1 MKIENKTEL
10 AEVIEYEKRLW
21 IKRMYPHENL
31 HKVKNRT
38 LLYMKALR
46 VMEYYG
52 TKSKWIKI
60 WGGYFFWKAIYCFI
74 GAITNVSIP
83 LYVFDRGLL
92 IMHLQNIVVSAK
104 VKVGENTCLFHNTTL
119 GIKLGHNTNG
129 NCPIIGKGVTI
140 CTGACILGDIRIADG
155 ITIAANAVVTK
166 SFEEND
172 IVIGGIPAKQIS
184 KNPDWSMLR
193 FVNKVDNIENGDRK

>member
-60 WGGYFFWKAIYCFI
+60 CGGGVFFLESNILFYRCDDKCFY
-74 GAITNVSIP
+74 SP
-83 LYVFDRGLL
+83 L
-92 IMHLQNIVVSAK
+92 
-104 VKVGENTCLFHNTTL
+104 
-119 GIKLGHNTNG
+119 
-129 NCPIIGKGVTI
+129 
-140 CTGACILGDIRIADG
+140 CI
-155 ITIAANAVVTK
+155 
-166 SFEEND
+166 
-172 IVIGGIPAKQIS
+172 
-184 KNPDWSMLR
+184 
-193 FVNKVDNIENGDRK
+193 